1 MPTNHNYLAL
11 RGADVDDK
19 ELQEQYPQIP
29 DEALYTKKLND
40 IMLDITF
47 NNNIEAGQTEEEA
60 TTGPT
65 EEAGREEEEEAA
77 ETTGCYGPC

>member
-47 NNNIEAGQTEEEA
+47 NNNIEEEA
-60 TTGPT
+60 TKNKDI
-65 EEAGREEEEEAA
+65 AA
-77 ETTGCYGPC
+77 RGLKELYAKNGLL

>member
-29 DEALYTKKLND
+29 DEALYTKEINS

-47 NNNIEAGQTEEEA
+47 NKNVESGQTEEEA
-60 TTGPT
+60 TNNKNI
-65 EEAGREEEEEAA
+65 AA
-77 ETTGCYGPC
+77 RGLKELYAKNGLL

>member
-60 TTGPT
+60 TKNKDI
-65 EEAGREEEEEAA
+65 AA
-77 ETTGCYGPC
+77 RGLKELYAKNGLL